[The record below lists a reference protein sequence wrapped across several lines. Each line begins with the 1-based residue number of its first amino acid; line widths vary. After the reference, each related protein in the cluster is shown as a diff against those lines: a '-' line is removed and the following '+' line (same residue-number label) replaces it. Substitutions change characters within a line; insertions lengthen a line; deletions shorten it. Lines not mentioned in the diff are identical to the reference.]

1 MSSKTPTN
9 STKSKKFKR
18 DPNKVKLIRSIFEIE
33 DAKNFELPKK
43 KNIIKI
49 NYNKNI
55 YFQNIEKTNEKDIAN
70 IISNVTKNP
79 LENIDT
85 NQNENKKLNMNNH
98 NYNNENKNEENINN
112 QNNYNINLYKDKAT
126 KILTEYKEKISN
138 KENQFKI
145 NTTSNIPIKLIPIQN
160 HIFKKTQKINF
171 DNVLLNNTKNIPTP
185 VIPDESV
192 FMHIPCMNCGNL
204 ISLNDIEKHS
214 LTCTKVSEEV
224 MKSESSKYELYSID
238 YKLKKLNEHLSS
250 ILNETKDNNYDYE
263 MQYLSTIL
271 LEYVKKVLILQKI
284 DIPTIKEFKKVVKNL
299 ENISIKHKN
308 NLSELILIDR
318 TKLLV
323 NEKLKIFKDEYKK
336 EANSRKSN
344 ILKSGSIKYEE
355 DLKLKIQ
362 QLEKLNA
369 ETELEKNKVKNLRK
383 SAGPANR
390 PILKPKIS
398 NISEKKI
405 DDSIFSDKENNNI
418 SINNGNKVEEIVS
431 DVENNSNIL
440 SINTSISNISDYGG
454 SFIGLNKNLGSSS
467 ENLNNLYNN
476 NENNKENNYNKFQ
489 ISNENILNGNKLT
502 FNNENNNNDYPYE
515 GDEKKDKKIFFM
527 EVLKVKFEKLH
538 SSHKGQK
545 INQKYIWEECKRQNI
560 PKENWSQFILGEL
573 NNPYKY
579 MEIQKKE
586 RRSKSRKPPMDVIT
600 EEK

>member
-55 YFQNIEKTNEKDIAN
+55 YFQNIEKSNEKDIAN

-85 NQNENKKLNMNNH
+85 NQNKNKQLNMNNH
-98 NYNNENKNEENINN
+98 YYNNENKNEENINN

-145 NTTSNIPIKLIPIQN
+145 NTTSNIPIKLIPQN

-336 EANSRKSN
+336 EANTRKSN

-355 DLKLKIQ
+355 DLKLKMQ
-362 QLEKLNA
+362 QLEKLNV

-390 PILKPKIS
+390 PIIRPKIS
-398 NISEKKI
+398 NLSEKKI
-405 DDSIFSDKENNNI
+405 DDSIFSDKENN
-418 SINNGNKVEEIVS
+418 SININNNNKVGEIVS

-440 SINTSISNISDYGG
+440 SVNTSISNISDFGG
-454 SFIGLNKNLGSSS
+454 SFVGGNKNFSNF

-476 NENNKENNYNKFQ
+476 NENNNKYEISSENV
-489 ISNENILNGNKLT
+489 LNGNKLT
-502 FNNENNNNDYPYE
+502 FNNKNNNNIEYPYE
-515 GDEKKDKKIFFM
+515 GDEKKDKKVFFM
-527 EVLKVKFEKLH
+527 EVLKIKFEKLH

-579 MEIQKKE
+579 MEIEKKE
-586 RRSKSRKPPMDVIT
+586 RRNKSRKPPMDVIT

>member
-1 MSSKTPTN
+1 MN
-9 STKSKKFKR
+9 SQIPLNQEKKKKFKR

-33 DAKNFELPKK
+33 DAKNFETPKR

-79 LENIDT
+79 LGNREN
-85 NQNENKKLNMNNH
+85 NQINNKQLNINNN

-112 QNNYNINLYKDKAT
+112 QNYYNRNFYKDKAS
-126 KILTEYKEKISN
+126 KVLTEYREKISN
-138 KENQFKI
+138 KENQFKL
-145 NTTSNIPIKLIPIQN
+145 NTTSNTPTKLIPIKN
-160 HIFKKTQKINF
+160 NTFKNPQKINF
-171 DNVLLNNTKNIPTP
+171 DNLNLNNSKNIPIP
-185 VIPDESV
+185 AKPDESI

-204 ISLNDIEKHS
+204 ISLNDIENHS

-250 ILNETKDNNYDYE
+250 ILNETKENNNDYE
-263 MQYLSTIL
+263 IQYLSTIL

>member
-55 YFQNIEKTNEKDIAN
+55 YFQNIEKSNEKDIAN

-85 NQNENKKLNMNNH
+85 NQNKNKQLNMNNH
-98 NYNNENKNEENINN
+98 YYNNENKNEENINN

-138 KENQFKI
+138 KESQFKI

-224 MKSESSKYELYSID
+224 MKSESSKYELYSIN
-238 YKLKKLNEHLSS
+238 YKLKKLSEHLSS

-336 EANSRKSN
+336 EANTRKSN

-355 DLKLKIQ
+355 DLKLKMQ
-362 QLEKLNA
+362 QLEKLNV

-390 PILKPKIS
+390 PIIRPKIS
-398 NISEKKI
+398 NLSEKKI
-405 DDSIFSDKENNNI
+405 DDSIFSDKENN
-418 SINNGNKVEEIVS
+418 SININNNNKVGEIVS

-440 SINTSISNISDYGG
+440 SVNTSISNISDFGG
-454 SFIGLNKNLGSSS
+454 SFVGGNKNFSNF

-476 NENNKENNYNKFQ
+476 NENNNKYEISSENV
-489 ISNENILNGNKLT
+489 LNGNKLT
-502 FNNENNNNDYPYE
+502 FNNKNNNNIEYPYE
-515 GDEKKDKKIFFM
+515 GDEKKDKKVFFM
-527 EVLKVKFEKLH
+527 EVLKIKFEKLH

-579 MEIQKKE
+579 MEIEKKE
-586 RRSKSRKPPMDVIT
+586 RRNKSRKPPMDVIT

>member
-85 NQNENKKLNMNNH
+85 NQNKNKQLNMNNH

-145 NTTSNIPIKLIPIQN
+145 NTTSNIPIKLIPQN

-336 EANSRKSN
+336 EANTRKSN

-355 DLKLKIQ
+355 DLKLKMQ
-362 QLEKLNA
+362 QLEKLNV

-390 PILKPKIS
+390 PIIRPKIS
-398 NISEKKI
+398 NLSEKKI
-405 DDSIFSDKENNNI
+405 DDSIFSDKENN
-418 SINNGNKVEEIVS
+418 SININNNNKVEEIVS

-440 SINTSISNISDYGG
+440 SVNTSISNISDFGG
-454 SFIGLNKNLGSSS
+454 SFVSGNKNFSKF

-476 NENNKENNYNKFQ
+476 NENNNKYEISSENV
-489 ISNENILNGNKLT
+489 LNGNKLT
-502 FNNENNNNDYPYE
+502 FNNKNNNNIEYPYE
-515 GDEKKDKKIFFM
+515 GDEKKDKKVFFM
-527 EVLKVKFEKLH
+527 EVLKIKFEKLH

-579 MEIQKKE
+579 MEIEKKE
-586 RRSKSRKPPMDVIT
+586 RRNKSRKPPMDVIT

>member
-1 MSSKTPTN
+1 M
-9 STKSKKFKR
+9 R
-18 DPNKVKLIRSIFEIE
+18 I
-33 DAKNFELPKK
+33 
-43 KNIIKI
+43 
-49 NYNKNI
+49 
-55 YFQNIEKTNEKDIAN
+55 
-70 IISNVTKNP
+70 
-79 LENIDT
+79 
-85 NQNENKKLNMNNH
+85 
-98 NYNNENKNEENINN
+98 KNEENINN

-138 KENQFKI
+138 KESQFKI
-145 NTTSNIPIKLIPIQN
+145 NTTPNIPIKLIPIQN

-171 DNVLLNNTKNIPTP
+171 DNVLSNNTKNIPTP

-224 MKSESSKYELYSID
+224 MKSESSKYELYSIN
-238 YKLKKLNEHLSS
+238 YKLKKLSEHLSS

-336 EANSRKSN
+336 EANTRKSN

-355 DLKLKIQ
+355 DLKLKMQ
-362 QLEKLNA
+362 QLEKLNV

-390 PILKPKIS
+390 PIIRPKIS
-398 NISEKKI
+398 NLSEKKI
-405 DDSIFSDKENNNI
+405 DDSIFSDKENN
-418 SINNGNKVEEIVS
+418 SININNNNKVGEIVS

-440 SINTSISNISDYGG
+440 SVNTSISNISDFGG
-454 SFIGLNKNLGSSS
+454 SFVGGNKNFSNF

-476 NENNKENNYNKFQ
+476 NENNNKYEISSENV
-489 ISNENILNGNKLT
+489 LNGNKLT
-502 FNNENNNNDYPYE
+502 FNNKNNNNIEYPYE
-515 GDEKKDKKIFFM
+515 GDEKKDKKVFFM
-527 EVLKVKFEKLH
+527 EVLKIKFEKLH

-579 MEIQKKE
+579 MEIEKKE
-586 RRSKSRKPPMDVIT
+586 RRNKSRKPPMDVIT